1 MKDEQLKNIWNMIE
15 DKSGIFEFPIMTK
28 EQFIIGRSGSIQDK
42 LRRMLQN
49 DLILKMISGIALV
62 LNFLFYWGTPD
73 VLYVCLAGGLFLVFM
88 TSIEWKTLQGFNR
101 ISDPGLPTRDALSN
115 VLIYLKRKSNLY
127 ELTIAASQILI
138 FVPGLLIYFYLVYG
152 QVKPITG
159 LSFFVFSTLALIGT
173 IMAFVRVKAQIKFY
187 IKHISLCLSD
197 LNENAIGFAF
207 QRIESQRKQDHLI
220 KMLVYLLLTFG
231 FVAFLAVLKS
241 IVG

>member
-15 DKSGIFEFPIMTK
+15 DKSGILEFPNMTK
-28 EQFIIGRSGSIQDK
+28 EQFIVNRSGSIQDK

-73 VLYVCLAGGLFLVFM
+73 VLYVCLAGGLFLAFM

-159 LSFFVFSTLALIGT
+159 LSFFVFSTLVLIGT

-220 KMLVYLLLTFG
+220 KMLVYLLLTIG
-231 FVAFLAVLKS
+231 FVAFIAVLKS